1 MAKKQQKQRIQHPK
15 ESQTAGTLMKLFFL
29 ISFVVLAVFVFNDM
43 SINWILGVYA
53 VDILVSLAYVVINKS
68 RIATSNVV
76 HTNVR
81 RIVAF
86 LIMLITMFFY
96 AFALWRVDQYTTQ
109 MQVTLFIGGAIVYLA
124 VFNSTKTIIINRD

>member
-1 MAKKQQKQRIQHPK
+1 MAKKQHKERTQQPK
-15 ESQTAGTLMKLFFL
+15 ESQTASTLMKLFFL
-29 ISFVVLAVFVFNDM
+29 ISFIVLGFFVFNDM
-43 SINWILGVYA
+43 PINWILGVYA
-53 VDILVSLAYVVINKS
+53 VDILVSLIYVVINKG

-81 RIVAF
+81 RILAF

-109 MQVTLFIGGAIVYLA
+109 MQVTLFIGGVIIYYAI
-124 VFNSTKTIIINRD
+124 FNSTKNLIKK

>member
-1 MAKKQQKQRIQHPK
+1 MAKKQHRDHVQQQKEP
-15 ESQTAGTLMKLFFL
+15 QTAGTLMKLFFL
-29 ISFVVLAVFVFNDM
+29 ISFVVLGLFVFNDM
-43 SINWILGVYA
+43 PINWILGVY
-53 VDILVSLAYVVINKS
+53 VIDILVSLVYVAFNRN
-68 RIATSNVV
+68 RITTSDVV

-109 MQVTLFIGGAIVYLA
+109 MQVTLFIGGVIIYYA
-124 VFNSTKTIIINRD
+124 VFNSTKTALKK

>member
-1 MAKKQQKQRIQHPK
+1 MAKKKHKERVQQPK

-29 ISFVVLAVFVFNDM
+29 ISFIILGLFVFNDM
-43 SINWILGVYA
+43 PINWILGVYII
-53 VDILVSLAYVVINKS
+53 DILVSLVYVAFNRN
-68 RIATSNVV
+68 RITTSDVV

-81 RIVAF
+81 RIVSF

-109 MQVTLFIGGAIVYLA
+109 MQVTLFIGGIIIYYA
-124 VFNSTKTIIINRD
+124 VFNSTKTALKK

>member
-1 MAKKQQKQRIQHPK
+1 MAKKQRKERIQQSK

-29 ISFVVLAVFVFNDM
+29 ISFVVLGLFVFNDM
-43 SINWILGVYA
+43 PINWILGIYVI
-53 VDILVSLAYVVINKS
+53 DILVSLVYVAFNRN
-68 RIATSNVV
+68 RITTSDVV

-81 RIVAF
+81 RIVSF

-109 MQVTLFIGGAIVYLA
+109 MQVTLFIGGVIIYYAI
-124 VFNSTKTIIINRD
+124 FNSTKNLIKK

>member
-1 MAKKQQKQRIQHPK
+1 MAKKQHKERIQQPK
-15 ESQTAGTLMKLFFL
+15 ESQTASTLIKLFFL
-29 ISFVVLAVFVFNDM
+29 ISFIVLGFFVFNDM
-43 SINWILGVYA
+43 PINWILSVYA
-53 VDILVSLAYVVINKS
+53 VDILVSLIYVVINKG

-81 RIVAF
+81 RILAF

-109 MQVTLFIGGAIVYLA
+109 MQVTLFIGGVIIYYAI
-124 VFNSTKTIIINRD
+124 FNSTKNLIKK

>member
-1 MAKKQQKQRIQHPK
+1 MAKKQHKERIQQPK
-15 ESQTAGTLMKLFFL
+15 GSQIASTLMKLFFL
-29 ISFVVLAVFVFNDM
+29 ISFIVLGFFVFNDM
-43 SINWILGVYA
+43 PINWILGVYA
-53 VDILVSLAYVVINKS
+53 VDILVSLIYVVINKG

-81 RIVAF
+81 RILAF

-109 MQVTLFIGGAIVYLA
+109 MQVTLFIGGVIIYYAI
-124 VFNSTKTIIINRD
+124 FNSTKNLIKK

>member
-1 MAKKQQKQRIQHPK
+1 MAKKQHRDRVQQQK

-29 ISFVVLAVFVFNDM
+29 ISFIVLGLFVFNDM
-43 SINWILGVYA
+43 PINWILGVY
-53 VDILVSLAYVVINKS
+53 VIDILVSLVYVAFNRN
-68 RIATSNVV
+68 RITTSDVV

-109 MQVTLFIGGAIVYLA
+109 MQVTLFIGGVIIYYA
-124 VFNSTKTIIINRD
+124 VFNSTKTALKK

>member
-1 MAKKQQKQRIQHPK
+1 MAKKQYKEQIQQPK
-15 ESQTAGTLMKLFFL
+15 ESQIASTLIKLFFL
-29 ISFVVLAVFVFNDM
+29 ISFIVLGIFVFNDM
-43 SINWILGVYA
+43 PINWILGVYA
-53 VDILVSLAYVVINKS
+53 VDILVSLIYVIINKG

-81 RIVAF
+81 RILAF

-109 MQVTLFIGGAIVYLA
+109 MQVTLFIGGVIIYYAI
-124 VFNSTKTIIINRD
+124 FNSTKNLIKK

>member
-1 MAKKQQKQRIQHPK
+1 MAKKQHKEQIQQPK
-15 ESQTAGTLMKLFFL
+15 ESQTASTLIKLFFL
-29 ISFVVLAVFVFNDM
+29 ISFIVLGVFVFNDM
-43 SINWILGVYA
+43 PINWILGVY
-53 VDILVSLAYVVINKS
+53 VIDILVSLVYVAFNRN
-68 RIATSNVV
+68 RITTSDVV

-109 MQVTLFIGGAIVYLA
+109 MQVTLFIGGVIIYYA
-124 VFNSTKTIIINRD
+124 VFNSTKTALKK

>member
-1 MAKKQQKQRIQHPK
+1 MAKKQQKERVQHSK

-29 ISFVVLAVFVFNDM
+29 ISFIVLALFVFNDL
-43 SINWILGVYA
+43 SISWILAVYV
-53 VDILVSLAYVVINKS
+53 VDILVSLIYVAFNKS
-68 RIATSNVV
+68 RITTSNIV

-81 RIVAF
+81 RIVSF

-109 MQVTLFIGGAIVYLA
+109 MQVTLFIGGIIIYYA
-124 VFNSTKTIIINRD
+124 VFNSTKTALKK

>member
-1 MAKKQQKQRIQHPK
+1 MQRKERIQQPK

-29 ISFVVLAVFVFNDM
+29 ISFIVLGLFVFNDM
-43 SINWILGVYA
+43 PINWILGVY
-53 VDILVSLAYVVINKS
+53 VIDILVSLVYVAFNRN
-68 RIATSNVV
+68 RITTSDVV

-109 MQVTLFIGGAIVYLA
+109 MQVTLFIGGVIIYYA
-124 VFNSTKTIIINRD
+124 VFNSTKTALKK

>member
-1 MAKKQQKQRIQHPK
+1 MAKKQHKERIQQPK
-15 ESQTAGTLMKLFFL
+15 ESQIASTLIKLFFL
-29 ISFVVLAVFVFNDM
+29 ISFIILGFFVFNDM
-43 SINWILGVYA
+43 PINWILGVY
-53 VDILVSLAYVVINKS
+53 VIDILVSLVYVAFNRN
-68 RIATSNVV
+68 RITTSDVV

-109 MQVTLFIGGAIVYLA
+109 MQVTLFIGGVIIYYA
-124 VFNSTKTIIINRD
+124 VFNSTKTALKK

>member
-1 MAKKQQKQRIQHPK
+1 MAKKQHKERIQQPK
-15 ESQTAGTLMKLFFL
+15 ESQTASTVMKLFFL
-29 ISFVVLAVFVFNDM
+29 ISFIILGLFVFNDM
-43 SINWILGVYA
+43 PINWILGVY
-53 VDILVSLAYVVINKS
+53 VIDILVSLTYVAFNRN
-68 RIATSNVV
+68 RITTSDVV

-109 MQVTLFIGGAIVYLA
+109 MQVTLFIGGIIIYYA
-124 VFNSTKTIIINRD
+124 VFNSTKTALKRE

>member
-1 MAKKQQKQRIQHPK
+1 MAKKQHKERIQQPK
-15 ESQTAGTLMKLFFL
+15 ESQIASTLMKLFFL
-29 ISFVVLAVFVFNDM
+29 ISFIVLGLFVFNDM
-43 SINWILGVYA
+43 PINWILGVY
-53 VDILVSLAYVVINKS
+53 VIDILVSLVYVAFNRN
-68 RIATSNVV
+68 RITTSDVV

-109 MQVTLFIGGAIVYLA
+109 MQVTLFIGGVIIYYA
-124 VFNSTKTIIINRD
+124 VFNSTKTALKK

>member
-1 MAKKQQKQRIQHPK
+1 MAKKQQKGRVQQSK

-29 ISFVVLAVFVFNDM
+29 ISFIVLALLVFNDLPI
-43 SINWILGVYA
+43 SWILAVYV
-53 VDILVSLAYVVINKS
+53 VDILVSLIYVAFNKG
-68 RIATSNVV
+68 RITTSNIV

-81 RIVAF
+81 RIVSF

-109 MQVTLFIGGAIVYLA
+109 MQVTLFIGGIIIYYA
-124 VFNSTKTIIINRD
+124 VFNSTKTVLKK

>member
-1 MAKKQQKQRIQHPK
+1 MAKNQRKERIQQSK

-29 ISFVVLAVFVFNDM
+29 ISFIVLGLFVFNDM
-43 SINWILGVYA
+43 PINWILGVY
-53 VDILVSLAYVVINKS
+53 VIDILVSLVYVTFNRN
-68 RIATSNVV
+68 RITTSDVV

-109 MQVTLFIGGAIVYLA
+109 MQVTLFIGGVIIYYA
-124 VFNSTKTIIINRD
+124 VFNSTKTALKK

>member
-1 MAKKQQKQRIQHPK
+1 MAKKQHKERIQQPK
-15 ESQTAGTLMKLFFL
+15 ESQIASTLIKLFFL
-29 ISFVVLAVFVFNDM
+29 ISFIVLGLFVFNDM
-43 SINWILGVYA
+43 PINWILGVY
-53 VDILVSLAYVVINKS
+53 VIDILVSLVYVAFNRN
-68 RIATSNVV
+68 RITTSDVV

-109 MQVTLFIGGAIVYLA
+109 MQVTLFIGGVIIYYA
-124 VFNSTKTIIINRD
+124 VFNSTKTALKK

>member
-1 MAKKQQKQRIQHPK
+1 MAKKQHKERLQQPK
-15 ESQTAGTLMKLFFL
+15 ESQTASTLMKLFFL
-29 ISFVVLAVFVFNDM
+29 ISFIVLGFFVFNDM
-43 SINWILGVYA
+43 PINWILGVYT
-53 VDILVSLAYVVINKS
+53 VDILVSLIYVVINKG

-81 RIVAF
+81 RILAF

-109 MQVTLFIGGAIVYLA
+109 MQVTLFIGGIIIYYAI
-124 VFNSTKTIIINRD
+124 FNSTKNLIKK

>member
-1 MAKKQQKQRIQHPK
+1 MAKKQQKERVQQSK

-29 ISFVVLAVFVFNDM
+29 ISFIVLALLVFNDF
-43 SINWILGVYA
+43 SINWILAVYV
-53 VDILVSLAYVVINKS
+53 VDILVSLIYVAFNKG
-68 RIATSNVV
+68 RITTSNIV

-81 RIVAF
+81 RIVSF

-109 MQVTLFIGGAIVYLA
+109 MQVTLFIGGIIIYYA
-124 VFNSTKTIIINRD
+124 VFNSTKTVLKK

>member
-1 MAKKQQKQRIQHPK
+1 MAKKQHKERIQQPK
-15 ESQTAGTLMKLFFL
+15 ESQTAGILMKLFFL

-43 SINWILGVYA
+43 PINWILGVYV
-53 VDILVSLAYVVINKS
+53 VDILVSLVYVAFNRN
-68 RIATSNVV
+68 RITTSDVV

-81 RIVAF
+81 RIVSF

-109 MQVTLFIGGAIVYLA
+109 MQVTLFIGGIIIYYA
-124 VFNSTKTIIINRD
+124 VFNSTKTALKK

>member
-1 MAKKQQKQRIQHPK
+1 MAKKQRKERIQPK

-29 ISFVVLAVFVFNDM
+29 ISFIVLGLFVFNDM
-43 SINWILGVYA
+43 PINWILSVY
-53 VDILVSLAYVVINKS
+53 VIDILVSLVYVAFNRN
-68 RIATSNVV
+68 RITTSDVV

-109 MQVTLFIGGAIVYLA
+109 MQVTLFIGGVIIYYA
-124 VFNSTKTIIINRD
+124 VFNSTKTALKRK